1 MTNATPIT
9 TEPSGEIRKRVEATW
24 PSIRQ
29 LVEQWESGQA
39 QKVLAVS
46 LESIHSDDK
55 PDSLVERLNAWMEM
69 FVDRV
74 QQQSRAWDS
83 RHKAFTWKLTRLS
96 EAASDRA
103 AQDAMDQFRQV
114 QDDGWESFEVELSE
128 RARERSLPN
137 ALSINRITNLLEDLS
152 VADFTEE
159 PAGKVLR
166 LKVGQDFVQQALRVV
181 QQTIQDEVRADIDW
195 LKERVSA
202 LQVKLSA
209 AFPAQKLGL
218 TSAQFLDDASAWN
231 MLREM
236 IQLDSRY
243 HGELPR
249 RTLFD
254 RLSQGR
260 RPVFGIMMVVSLVGA
275 AFGMRS
281 GLAAGLA
288 PAMLVLFVGGVCW
301 TYFSFR
307 EEREQILERE
317 LLRVRES
324 LSQEVKRLYES
335 VSKQWLA
342 LLLKSLRDLRKQGT
356 RDLDQSF
363 RAQRI
368 DQAKSSEVARKE
380 IQEKL
385 KVIDQRQREIQG
397 VLQQTQRLRQSISE
411 TASQAKAAR
420 RMKPEETRATATSSR
435 NV

>member
-1 MTNATPIT
+1 MP
-9 TEPSGEIRKRVEATW
+9 TEPAGETRKRVEAAW

-39 QKVLAVS
+39 QKVLTAS
-46 LESIHSDDK
+46 LDSLRSDD
-55 PDSLVERLNAWMEM
+55 DLHSLVGRLHAWLEM
-69 FVDRV
+69 FADRI
-74 QQQSRAWDS
+74 QQEVRAWDS
-83 RHKAFTWKLTRLS
+83 RRKAFAWKLTRLS
-96 EAASDRA
+96 EAGSDRA

-114 QDDGWESFEVELSE
+114 QEDGWESLEAELSE
-128 RARERSLPN
+128 RSRERTLPN
-137 ALSINRITNLLEDLS
+137 ALAINRITNLLEDLS
-152 VADFTEE
+152 AADFTEE

-166 LKVGQDFVQQALRVV
+166 LKVAPEFSQRALRLV
-181 QQTIQDEVRADIDW
+181 QETVQDEIRSDLVW
-195 LKERVSA
+195 LKEGVLARQEKLFATVLA
-202 LQVKLSA
+202 LEPVATA
-209 AFPAQKLGL
+209 AQIVDETA
-218 TSAQFLDDASAWN
+218 AWS

-236 IQLDSRY
+236 IHLESRY

-288 PAMLVLFVGGVCW
+288 PAMLVLFIGGVCW

-317 LLRVRES
+317 LHRVRES
-324 LSQEVKRLYES
+324 LSQEIRRLYEN
-335 VSKQWLA
+335 VAKQWLTQ
-342 LLLKSLRDLRKQGT
+342 LLKSVRDLRKQSS
-356 RDLDQSF
+356 RDLDQWF

-368 DQAKSSEVARKE
+368 DQAKSGDVARKE

-385 KVIDQRQREIQG
+385 KVVELRQRELQG
-397 VLQQTQRLRQSISE
+397 VMQQAQRLRQSIGEAVLQSHI
-411 TASQAKAAR
+411 TR
-420 RMKPEETRATATSSR
+420 RPQTDESRIPLPSSHT
-435 NV
+435 V